1 MHWCMDETLALLS
14 VLPFIGYFFTKLHI
28 WWHKK
33 HHHPC
38 HEEGCHSEHT
48 EHTLEIKAEVTE
60 EPIWKLAGFE
70 SEETWEKHIAENPN
84 IEINEGK

>member
-14 VLPFIGYFFTKLHI
+14 VLPFIGYLFTKLHV

-38 HEEGCHSEHT
+38 HEEGCHEGHT
-48 EHTLEIKAEVTE
+48 KHTLEIKTESLE

-70 SEETWEKHIAENPN
+70 SEEAWENHIAENPDA
-84 IEINEGK
+84 EIK